1 LINLSHFPCQE
12 TKKKV
17 SSSYLRFFDGQKI
30 DFMAIE
36 VHLNRMCDI
45 ITSFMLLLL
54 MLYVFLFFLLCCLY
68 FQFIFLLFLLSVAAL
83 KLYWSLW
90 CHLVLLLS
98 LFHSFF
104 GIAHFSMDIE
114 SLVGNFW
121 DFWGQDFKNCSIF
134 STIFPFNHT
143 PLPLRMPLL
152 ITNEWSSKKYIN
164 N

>member
-1 LINLSHFPCQE
+1 MINLSHFPCQE

-17 SSSYLRFFDGQKI
+17 SSFYLRFFDGQKI

-68 FQFIFLLFLLSVAAL
+68 FQFIFLLFLLSVATL

-114 SLVGNFW
+114 PLVGKFWNFW
-121 DFWGQDFKNCSIF
+121 EDTLWVDFKND
-134 STIFPFNHT
+134 PFFLQFFHVIT
-143 PLPLRMPLL
+143 L
-152 ITNEWSSKKYIN
+152 IYPWECHY
-164 N
+164 